1 MDNYQPSKLV
11 ANRCTQ
17 SQEDLSPPPRQ
28 IPDVSVKAM
37 IDRFSH
43 YGPKVTAKFIIPAAE
58 TEIEQK
64 ENGLLEEISPLRSTL
79 FDNFHII
86 NQLTAANPE
95 IAKELKLEA
104 AEQYVNDSTIM
115 GTRRSVTRQIRSSN
129 LTTTSRQLDYDKSNS
144 DTLTVTTPTSTRVL
158 ADKMSLPIPDG
169 PERKRLKSHYRPR
182 A

>member
-1 MDNYQPSKLV
+1 MDNCQPSKLA
-11 ANRCTQ
+11 ANRLTQ
-17 SQEDLSPPPRQ
+17 SQEDLSPPLRL
-28 IPDVSVKAM
+28 ILDASVKAM

-43 YGPKVTAKFIIPAAE
+43 YRPKVIAKFIILAGE
-58 TEIEQK
+58 TEMEQRSY
-64 ENGLLEEISPLRSTL
+64 GLLEETSPLHSTL

-95 IAKELKLEA
+95 TAKELKLEA

-115 GTRRSVTRQIRSSN
+115 GTKRSCTRQIRLSN
-129 LTTTSRQLDYDKSNS
+129 LTTTSRRLDYDKSNS
-144 DTLTVTTPTSTRVL
+144 DNLTVTTTTSTRVL

-169 PERKRLKSHYRPR
+169 PERKRSKLHYRPR